1 MLDLYAGTGVMA
13 MEAISRGARYADLVE
28 VEPRRSSEIREN
40 LRSMDLEGQTK
51 VFTGRVMKVIASL
64 PGGYD
69 LVFADPPYQLQEWDS
84 LMNSLNRQGVVNS
97 DGIVIA
103 EHSHVTELSPQYNI
117 LMKADNRR
125 YGDTSITVYQVGSN
139 G

>member
-28 VEPRRSSEIREN
+28 VESRRSREIREN
-40 LRSMDLEGQTK
+40 LRSLDLEGQTK
-51 VFTGRVMKVIASL
+51 VFTGRVMNVIASL

-69 LVFADPPYQLQEWDS
+69 LVFADPPYQLQEWDG

-97 DGIVIA
+97 DGIVVA
-103 EHSHVTELSPQYNI
+103 EHSYGTELSPQYDV
-117 LMKADNRR
+117 LMKVDNRR
-125 YGDTSITVYQVGSN
+125 YGDTSITVYRVGSN

>member
-103 EHSHVTELSPQYNI
+103 EHSHVTELSPQYDI